1 MNASCPTPRSGA
13 SPDTSPPTT
22 LRALHAQ
29 RSSFGTVAELLAAVR
44 LVEPA
49 AMLTSMM
56 LGDQARYADD
66 PAFSVGQRRMFVIW
80 KKGDG
85 IGRFPQHRPTN

>member
-1 MNASCPTPRSGA
+1 
-13 SPDTSPPTT
+13 
-22 LRALHAQ
+22 
-29 RSSFGTVAELLAAVR
+29 VR